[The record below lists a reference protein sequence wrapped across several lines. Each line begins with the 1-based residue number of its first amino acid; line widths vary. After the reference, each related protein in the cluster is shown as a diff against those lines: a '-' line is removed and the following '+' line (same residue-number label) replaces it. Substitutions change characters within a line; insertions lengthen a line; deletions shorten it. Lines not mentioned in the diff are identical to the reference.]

1 VHYKEELM
9 KFQSTPGRIVN
20 KRIKRQGRYRVV
32 GWFKFDE
39 KGFATVDETK
49 ITATDLN
56 KLKKLFK
63 VVAPKVEEKASNKPM
78 KRSYKEL
85 QALYTEKTG
94 KTAVGVSK
102 ANILKEL
109 EVI

>member
-1 VHYKEELM
+1 M
-9 KFQSTPGRIVN
+9 IFQSTPGRIVN
-20 KRIKRQGRYRVV
+20 KRVKRQGRYRVV
-32 GWFKFDE
+32 GWFKFDD

-49 ITATDLN
+49 VTATDLN

-63 VVAPKVEEKASNKPM
+63 VFVPKAEEKPSNKPV

-85 QALYTEKTG
+85 QALYVEKTG

-109 EVI
+109 EAL